1 MNYSTLLIFGALINL
16 LAGSMLIV
24 LFSNN
29 FGFFGLASSAA
40 FMAIVFFK
48 DVVNN

>member
-16 LAGSMLIV
+16 LAGTMLIV
-24 LFSNN
+24 LFGNN
-29 FGFFGLASSAA
+29 FGFFGLASSAV
-40 FMAIVFFK
+40 FIAIVFIK